1 MTYELAT
8 GYDYYGDPG
17 DQLSLAIYLCLGLF
31 ITGIAI
37 FLNSPYYVRV
47 VSGLLNDP
55 VVMENERLVWALRLL
70 MSYFILSGSGGVIVA
85 FVAVYAGVTLIAIAA
100 ALAALFV
107 WFALLTAQYS

>member
-1 MTYELAT
+1 MAL
-8 GYDYYGDPG
+8 GI
-17 DQLSLAIYLCLGLF
+17 LNGLF

-47 VSGLLNDP
+47 VSGLLKDP

-85 FVAVYAGVTLIAIAA
+85 FVAVLAGVVLIVAA
-100 ALAALFV
+100 AAIVVLFIYV
-107 WFALLTAQYS
+107 LLTAQYS